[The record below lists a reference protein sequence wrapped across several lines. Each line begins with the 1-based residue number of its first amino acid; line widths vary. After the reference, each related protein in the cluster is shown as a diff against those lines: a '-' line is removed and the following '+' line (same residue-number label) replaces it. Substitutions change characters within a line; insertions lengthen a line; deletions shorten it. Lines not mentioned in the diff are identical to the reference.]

1 MTTAPQHIAV
11 VRLLRGLGDMLCLV
25 PALRS
30 LRASMPDAHV
40 TLFGVQ
46 QGRWMVE
53 RYPHLLDGFVQID
66 WWSGIPEADGK
77 PRSTKMTLKR
87 ISQQRPYDL
96 ALQMHGTG
104 PYIND
109 LVEALHARSIAAHF
123 PTGGAAPSLL
133 CRPWPERGHEIHRLL
148 GLVEALGCPRG
159 CDRMEFPETA
169 EDRLLAAPLL
179 GRLAGARFAVFHPG
193 ASTPVRQWS
202 AAGFGE
208 AARLVHAAG
217 LDIVVT
223 GTATERELAHRVRDH
238 AGVHAFVAAGETT
251 RGALGALLRRASC
264 VVANDTGVAH
274 LAIATGAPTVVVH
287 STSDVER
294 WGPLDRS
301 RNAVVQV
308 GRGPWS
314 TTQIEAAAAQ
324 IAETAIQR
332 AMSSNSTSQSA
343 RNRPS
348 P

>member
-1 MTTAPQHIAV
+1 MTTGPQHIAV

-46 QGRWMVE
+46 QGRWMVD
-53 RYPHLLDGFVQID
+53 RYPHLLDGFVRID

-77 PRSTKMTLKR
+77 PRSTKLTLQR
-87 ISQQRPYDL
+87 ISRQRPYDI

-104 PYIND
+104 PHIND

-123 PTGGAAPSLL
+123 ARGSTAPSLL

-148 GLVEALGCPRG
+148 GLVEGLGCAPG
-159 CDRMEFPETA
+159 GDRLEFPETG
-169 EDRLLAAPLL
+169 EDRVMAAPLL
-179 GRLAGARFAVFHPG
+179 GRLASARYAVFHPG
-193 ASTPVRQWS
+193 ASTPMRQWS
-202 AAGFGE
+202 AAGFAE
-208 AARLVHAAG
+208 AARLVHQAG

-223 GTATERELAHRVRDH
+223 GSATERELAQRVRDL
-238 AGVHAFVAAGETT
+238 AGVPAFVAAGGTT

-274 LAIATGAPTVVVH
+274 LAIATGAPTIVVH

-301 RNAVVQV
+301 RNAVVSV

-314 TTQIEAAAAQ
+314 NAQIEA
-324 IAETAIQR
+324 TAVEV
-332 AMSSNSTSQSA
+332 ADT
-343 RNRPS
+343 
-348 P
+348 

>member
-1 MTTAPQHIAV
+1 MSTPPRRIAV

-46 QGRWMVE
+46 QGRWMVD

-77 PRSTKMTLKR
+77 PRSTKLTLQR
-87 ISQQRPYDL
+87 IARQRPYDL
-96 ALQMHGTG
+96 AFQMHGTG
-104 PYIND
+104 PHIND
-109 LVEALHARSIAAHF
+109 LVQALNAQSIAAHF
-123 PTGGAAPSLL
+123 AAGSAAPSLL
-133 CRPWPERGHEIHRLL
+133 SRPWPERGHEIHRLL
-148 GLVEALGCPRG
+148 GLVEALGCPRVT
-159 CDRMEFPETA
+159 DRLEFPETG
-169 EDRLLAAPLL
+169 EDRVMAAPLL
-179 GRLAGARFAVFHPG
+179 GRLASARFAVFHPG

-202 AAGFGE
+202 PAGFAE

-223 GTATERELAHRVRDH
+223 GTATERELAQRVRDL
-238 AGVHAFVAAGETT
+238 AGVPAFVAAGATT

-274 LAIATGAPTVVVH
+274 LAIATGTPTIVVH

-301 RNAVVQV
+301 CHAVVSV
-308 GRGPWS
+308 GQGPWS
-314 TTQIEAAAAQ
+314 NAQIEAAASQ
-324 IAETAIQR
+324 IADTAIQR
-332 AMSSNSTSQSA
+332 ATSSRSLSQS
-343 RNRPS
+343 
-348 P
+348 